1 MLRYCVVVVLLLIRL
16 TYSRFLAGISPYGF
30 IWFDIGCDNCACAN
44 DCVMAYSHMI

>member
-16 TYSRFLAGISPYGF
+16 TYSRFLAGTPYGF
-30 IWFDIGCDNCACAN
+30 IWIDIGCDNCVCAN